1 MATTHNDNSD
11 SLDVLV
17 VDDSTT
23 MVRIIKNTLLKIDD
37 NLKIHV
43 AYNGKEALN
52 IFHNNNIDLI
62 LTDWNMPE
70 MNGIELI
77 KAIRKASEIP
87 IIMITTEGGKSQVI
101 TALKAG
107 ANQCIIKPFNQ
118 NTLKEKLQ
126 YLFE

>member
-1 MATTHNDNSD
+1 MATIDEKNS

-37 NLKIHV
+37 NLKVHV

-62 LTDWNMPE
+62 
-70 MNGIELI
+70 
-77 KAIRKASEIP
+77 
-87 IIMITTEGGKSQVI
+87 
-101 TALKAG
+101 
-107 ANQCIIKPFNQ
+107 
-118 NTLKEKLQ
+118 
-126 YLFE
+126 